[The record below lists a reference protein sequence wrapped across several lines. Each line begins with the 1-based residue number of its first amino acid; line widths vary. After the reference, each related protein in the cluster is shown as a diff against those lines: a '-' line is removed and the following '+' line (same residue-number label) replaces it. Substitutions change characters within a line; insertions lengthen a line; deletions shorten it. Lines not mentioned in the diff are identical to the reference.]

1 MKYYNRPSWFCSLP
15 KLMKCYDNDNIP
27 FGRNVFNTLVDLI
40 AQRFDYGDWWRAG
53 KVQVPYGM
61 DIMKRNFYFE
71 LGIKDSEAEQVMKI
85 LTRLSENDVI
95 HFEDRGE
102 SIWIEYP
109 DLMSMVDKTNEDK
122 ARELF
127 GKGKITQK
135 QMEEIVRTKELPEE
149 LRSNLEANDKKLINR
164 KDNKKSSKPKV
175 SINTQEESCLDN
187 SKESKSD
194 DKDGIKP
201 KKNLSKITYDEI
213 CECKLVDIVRLKEN
227 INFYNSLSEDSR
239 QEVDRRYLEHKDE
252 DIPF

>member
-1 MKYYNRPSWFCSLP
+1 MKYYNRPSWLCSLP

-27 FGRNVFNTLVDLI
+27 FGRNVFNTLADLI
-40 AQRFDYGDWWRAG
+40 AQRLDYGDWWRAG

-109 DLMSMVDKTNEDK
+109 EMMSMVDKTNEDK
-122 ARELF
+122 GRELF
-127 GKGKITQK
+127 STGKITQK
-135 QMEEIVRTKELPEE
+135 QMEEIVRTKELPDE

-175 SINTQEESCLDN
+175 SINTQTDSCLD
-187 SKESKSD
+187 KHIQPKVD
-194 DKDGIKP
+194 DKEGIKP
-201 KKNLSKITYDEI
+201 KKDLST
-213 CECKLVDIVRLKEN
+213 VD
-227 INFYNSLSEDSR
+227 Y
-239 QEVDRRYLEHKDE
+239 DE